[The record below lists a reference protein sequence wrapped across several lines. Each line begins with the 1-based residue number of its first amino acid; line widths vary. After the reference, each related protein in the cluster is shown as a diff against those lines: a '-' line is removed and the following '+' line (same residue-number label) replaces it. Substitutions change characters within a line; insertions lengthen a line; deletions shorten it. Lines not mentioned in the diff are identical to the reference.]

1 MSQGGYVMGMGPAD
15 GDSRC
20 ELMGLQMG
28 VPQVAPDTSIKQIF
42 AIW

>member
-20 ELMGLQMG
+20 ELMG
-28 VPQVAPDTSIKQIF
+28 VPQVAPESSIKQIF